1 MMMPLRGKI
10 KSASPVTCC
19 NKSPNENKK
28 RKHRLLGR
36 LSDHERCEV
45 GVYPASNKKPK
56 LQEHHQKKTKSNI
69 KKSDPEP
76 QTDPGTI
83 NPLRHVRVHKPWYQ
97 SLPASRTINPKF
109 LSGCSR
115 FPRDLSRRGSVRDPD
130 SEEATLSSVVHSLF
144 ICRMC

>member
-1 MMMPLRGKI
+1 MMPLRGKI

-56 LQEHHQKKTKSNI
+56 LQEHRHKKQKATTKSQTLN
-69 KKSDPEP
+69 PRQTLEP
-76 QTDPGTI
+76 
-83 NPLRHVRVHKPWYQ
+83 
-97 SLPASRTINPKF
+97 
-109 LSGCSR
+109 
-115 FPRDLSRRGSVRDPD
+115 
-130 SEEATLSSVVHSLF
+130 
-144 ICRMC
+144 